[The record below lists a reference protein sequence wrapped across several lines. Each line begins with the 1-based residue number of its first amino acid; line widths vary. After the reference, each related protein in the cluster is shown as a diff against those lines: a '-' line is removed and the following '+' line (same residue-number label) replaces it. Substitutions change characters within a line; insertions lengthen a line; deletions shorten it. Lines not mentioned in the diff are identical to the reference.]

1 VTGGDN
7 KYGSGFG
14 TIRHR
19 QLTVKLLMP
28 TSIGNLLIACVEQSA
43 FTTAAAAAA
52 AAAATV
58 LCVLMELYTTDGRRQ
73 I

>member
-19 QLTVKLLMP
+19 QLAVKLLMP

-52 AAAATV
+52 AATV

>member
-52 AAAATV
+52 AATV

>member
-1 VTGGDN
+1 MTGGDN

-52 AAAATV
+52 AATV